1 MSAGFDIITIFPEM
15 FTAYLG
21 ESILKRAIQKGLLD
35 VKLFNIRDFTSDRH
49 RTVDDAPYG
58 GGSGMI
64 MKIEPIYD
72 ALNSIKAD
80 GHDRLTVLM
89 SPQGKQYTQRMA
101 ESLAQDSRR
110 IVFICGRYEGI
121 DERVRQSLVDEEISI
136 GDYVLTGGELAA
148 LVIIDSIARL
158 VPGVLGDENSAREE
172 SFSWG
177 LLDYPH
183 YTRPP
188 EFMGMKV
195 PDVLLSGNHKE
206 IWRSRRREAIRL
218 TLLKRPDLIEKA
230 SLSSEDTEILNE
242 LCSDGYVVNSSREE
256 EDESDTRS

>member
-15 FTAYLG
+15 FSAYLG

-35 VKLFNIRDFTSDRH
+35 VKFFNLRDFTSDKH
-49 RTVDDAPYG
+49 RTVDDYPYG
-58 GGSGMI
+58 GGSGMV
-64 MKIEPIYD
+64 MKIGPIYE

-80 GHDRLTVLM
+80 GNDRLTILM
-89 SPQGKQYTQRMA
+89 SPQGRPYTQNMA
-101 ESLAQDSRR
+101 ESLAQDPRR

-148 LVIIDSIARL
+148 LVIIDSVARL
-158 VPGVLGDENSAREE
+158 VPGVLGDDDSTKEE

-206 IWRSRRREAIRL
+206 IWRSRRREAIRR
-218 TLLKRPDLIEKA
+218 TLLKRPDLLEKA
-230 SLSSEDTEILNE
+230 SLSSEDTAILNE
-242 LCSDGYVVNSSREE
+242 LCSDGYAAKSREE

>member
-1 MSAGFDIITIFPEM
+1 MSARFDIITIFPEM
-15 FTAYLG
+15 FSAYLG
-21 ESILKRAIQKGLLD
+21 ESILKRAIQKGLLE
-35 VKLFNIRDFTSDRH
+35 VKLFNLRDFTNDRH
-49 RTVDDAPYG
+49 RTVDDSPYG
-58 GGSGMI
+58 GGSGMV

-80 GHDRLTVLM
+80 SYDRLTILM
-89 SPQGKQYTQRMA
+89 SPQGKQYSQRMA
-101 ESLAQDSRR
+101 ESLAQDPRR

-148 LVIIDSIARL
+148 LVIIDSIVRL

-206 IWRSRRREAIRL
+206 ICRSRRREAIRR

-230 SLSSEDTEILNE
+230 SLSSEDKATLNE
-242 LCSDGYVVNSSREE
+242 LCSDRYVVNSREE
-256 EDESDTRS
+256 EDESDTRR

>member
-15 FTAYLG
+15 FSAYLG

-35 VKLFNIRDFTSDRH
+35 VKLFNLRDFTVDKH
-49 RTVDDAPYG
+49 RSVDDSPYG
-58 GGSGMI
+58 GGSGMVL
-64 MKIEPIYD
+64 KIEPIYN
-72 ALNSIKAD
+72 ALKAIKAD
-80 GHDRLTVLM
+80 GQQRLTLLM
-89 SPQGKQYTQRMA
+89 SPQGRPYTQKTA
-101 ESLAQDSRR
+101 ELLARESRR

-121 DERVRQSLVDEEISI
+121 DERVRESLVDEEFSI
-136 GDYVLTGGELAA
+136 GDYVLTGGELAS

-158 VPGVLGDENSAREE
+158 IPGVLGDDDSAKEE

-206 IWRSRRREAIRL
+206 IWRSRRREAIRK
-218 TLLKRPDLIEKA
+218 TLLKRPDLLEKA
-230 SLSSEDTEILNE
+230 CLDLEDREILKE
-242 LCSDGYVVNSSREE
+242 LCSDSYVKKVREGK
-256 EDESDTRS
+256 DESDTRN

>member
-1 MSAGFDIITIFPEM
+1 MCGGFDIITIFPEM
-15 FTAYLG
+15 CSAYLG

-35 VKLFNIRDFTSDRH
+35 VKLFNLRDFTADKH
-49 RTVDDAPYG
+49 RTVDDYPYG
-58 GGSGMI
+58 GGSGMV
-64 MKIEPIYD
+64 MKIEPICK

-80 GHDRLTVLM
+80 GHERLTVLM
-89 SPQGKQYTQRMA
+89 SPQGKPYTQRMA

-158 VPGVLGDENSAREE
+158 IPGVLGDDDSASEE

-188 EFMGMKV
+188 EFMGLKV

-206 IWRSRRREAIRL
+206 ICRSRRREAIRR
-218 TLLKRPDLIEKA
+218 TLVKRPDLLEKA
-230 SLSSEDTEILNE
+230 SLSSEDRAILNE
-242 LCSDGYVVNSSREE
+242 LCSDGYVVGSREE

>member
-1 MSAGFDIITIFPEM
+1 M
-15 FTAYLG
+15 FSAYLG

-35 VKLFNIRDFTSDRH
+35 VKFFNPRDFTGDKH
-49 RTVDDAPYG
+49 RTVDDYPFG
-58 GGSGMI
+58 GGSGMV
-64 MKIEPIYD
+64 MKIGPIYE

-80 GHDRLTVLM
+80 GHDRLTILM
-89 SPQGKQYTQRMA
+89 SPQGKPYTQRMA
-101 ESLAQDSRR
+101 ESLARDSRR

-121 DERVRQSLVDEEISI
+121 DDRVRQSLVDEEISI
-136 GDYVLTGGELAA
+136 GDYVLTGGELAS

-158 VPGVLGDENSAREE
+158 VPGVLGDEDSAKEE

-206 IWRSRRREAIRL
+206 IWRSRRREAIRR
-218 TLLKRPDLIEKA
+218 TLLKRPDLLEKA
-230 SLSSEDTEILNE
+230 SLSSEDRAILNE
-242 LCSDGYVVNSSREE
+242 LCSDGYVVKSREE
-256 EDESDTRS
+256 EDESDTSS

>member
-1 MSAGFDIITIFPEM
+1 MSAKFDIITIFPEM
-15 FTAYLG
+15 FSAYLG

-35 VKLFNIRDFTSDRH
+35 VKFFNLRDFTSDKH
-49 RTVDDAPYG
+49 RTVDDYPYG

-80 GHDRLTVLM
+80 GYDRLTILM
-89 SPQGKQYTQRMA
+89 SPQGKPYTQRMA

-121 DERVRQSLVDEEISI
+121 DERVRQALVDEEISI

-158 VPGVLGDENSAREE
+158 IPGVLGDEDSAREE

-188 EFMGMKV
+188 EFMGLKV

-206 IWRSRRREAIRL
+206 IWRSRRREAIRR
-218 TLLKRPDLIEKA
+218 TLLKRPDLLEKA
-230 SLSSEDTEILNE
+230 SLSSEDTAILNE
-242 LCSDGYVVNSSREE
+242 LCSDGYVVKSREE

>member
-1 MSAGFDIITIFPEM
+1 MSAGFDIITIFPVM

-21 ESILKRAIQKGLLD
+21 ESFLKRAIQKGLLD
-35 VKLFNIRDFTSDRH
+35 VKFFNLRDFTSDKH
-49 RTVDDAPYG
+49 RTVDDYPYG
-58 GGSGMI
+58 GGSGMV
-64 MKIEPIYD
+64 MKIEPIYN

-80 GHDRLTVLM
+80 GQERLTILM
-89 SPQGKQYTQRMA
+89 SPQGKPYTQSMA
-101 ESLAQDSRR
+101 ESLAQEPRR

-121 DERVRQSLVDEEISI
+121 DERVRQSLADEEVSI
-136 GDYVLTGGELAA
+136 GDYILTGGELAA

-158 VPGVLGDENSAREE
+158 VPGVLGDEDSVREE

-188 EFMGMKV
+188 EFMGLRV

-206 IWRSRRREAIRL
+206 VCRSRRVEAIKR
-218 TLLKRPDLIEKA
+218 TLLKRPDLLEKV
-230 SLSSEDTEILNE
+230 SLSSEDMAILNE
-242 LCSDGYVVNSSREE
+242 LCSDGYVVRSREE

>member
-15 FTAYLG
+15 FSAYLG

-35 VKLFNIRDFTSDRH
+35 VKLFNLRDFTSDRH
-49 RTVDDAPYG
+49 RTVDDSPYG
-58 GGSGMI
+58 GGSGMV

-80 GHDRLTVLM
+80 GLDRLTILM
-89 SPQGKQYTQRMA
+89 SPQGRPYTQRMA
-101 ESLAQDSRR
+101 ESFAQDSRR
-110 IVFICGRYEGI
+110 IVLICGRYEGI

-148 LVIIDSIARL
+148 LVIIDSVARL

-206 IWRSRRREAIRL
+206 IWRSRRTEAIRR
-218 TLLKRPDLIEKA
+218 TLLKRPDLLEKA
-230 SLSSEDTEILNE
+230 SLSSEDTAILNE
-242 LCSDGYVVNSSREE
+242 LCSDGYVVNSREE
-256 EDESDTRS
+256 EDESDTCS